1 MTPDRCQIGN
11 PQKFH
16 SDGRPSDPPC
26 PAPPAV
32 RYRSDG
38 MVPGHWNFRCAAH
51 AEWLNAPG
59 LIVEQLN
66 PHEDSFAPNATLQ
79 DSPDPMFPEGEPP
92 TPVTDDDLWQ
102 IPAEYRDTVARWLIQ
117 RAATFQPSMFLS
129 TDAAPFVQ
137 SAILGAAVDLAAP
150 GADDTTADAAQ
161 AVLTRLSGRKA

>member
-11 PQKFH
+11 PPMFY
-16 SDGRPSDPPC
+16 SDGHPGHPPC
-26 PAPPAV
+26 PAPPTV

-51 AEWLNAPG
+51 AEWLAAPG
-59 LIVEQLN
+59 LIVEPL
-66 PHEDSFAPNATLQ
+66 SAPA
-79 DSPDPMFPEGEPP
+79 P
-92 TPVTDDDLWQ
+92 TPAGPVTDDDLWQ